1 MSHCYDFE
9 VEQAF
14 SLYGKLLDELLDA
27 HGTQEEDRCRMRV
40 HPAFVAYTC
49 VLEVRR
55 AFSLYGKLL
64 DELVDA
70 HGTQEEDRCRMR
82 VHAAFVAYMTVKEKM
97 DAYSVRVPGAH

>member
-40 HPAFVAYTC
+40 H
-49 VLEVRR
+49 
-55 AFSLYGKLL
+55 
-64 DELVDA
+64 
-70 HGTQEEDRCRMR
+70 
-82 VHAAFVAYMTVKEKM
+82 AAFVAYMTVKEKM